1 MVLSYNSIAGGSSG
15 GEDFTLN
22 LGSSGYTKSDL
33 GKSFGTGN
41 YICTSSLSD
50 STLDIYLLNEDGT
63 VAGYANATTAVTS
76 ISATKTFRYVIVY
89 GSTSNDTL
97 TFQYKTVVA
106 PTSNSTTDLLV
117 GPRLIS
123 IGTSSLPNQN
133 DTTTVAGHNFAE
145 DVVIT
150 FSSATPGYT
159 PTVAKSIVRSNSTSL
174 IVTRP
179 DNMSTTYSPYT
190 ITATNPGTIAP
201 TSSNVHKLTNAI
213 TAGNAPV
220 WVTSATLPTFTRNS
234 AYSTTLSATDA
245 DGGSSVTYSYVSGSL
260 PTGITFNTSTA
271 TISGTPTT
279 ALTTTYT
286 VRATDSGGNYVD
298 RAFTLTN
305 ASPAWSTSSPL
316 PVATVGSAYSTT
328 VVATDDSG
336 STPTYSI
343 VSGSLPSGLSLNSAT
358 GAITGTPS
366 AAPAVGNTFTL
377 RAADANGN
385 YVDRSFAIPFPRIQT
400 FTSSGSW
407 VAPSGVT
414 SVSNLLVVGGGGSYG
429 SDSTGWLAGGG
440 GAGGY
445 LAPTDVSV
453 TPGTTYTIT
462 VGGRAGSSSALGYT
476 SYAGGSGGP
485 SNQSA
490 TPTDKKGGNGASGG
504 GGGAQSGP
512 GGTAIYGSQGY
523 NGGNGIGFGGGVGG
537 GGGGAGATPPANYA
551 IVEQANGVSNN
562 ITGSSYEYSRGG
574 AAGRQYYYGAQ
585 YTNPYYI
592 NYGWGGT
599 RAYAGT
605 GGTGIDSSEG
615 GPGIVVIKYN
625 G

>member
-1 MVLSYNSIAGGSSG
+1 MPLSYNTVTSGSAA
-15 GEDFTLN
+15 GEDFTITV
-22 LGSSGYTKSDL
+22 GSSGFTKSDL
-33 GKSFGTGN
+33 GRSFGSGN

-50 STLDIYLLNEDGT
+50 ATLDIYFLNEDGT
-63 VAGYANATTAVTS
+63 VAGYANATTATTS
-76 ISATKTFRYVIVY
+76 VNATKTFRYVVVY
-89 GSTSNDTL
+89 GATSNDTL
-97 TFQYKTVVA
+97 TFQYKTVVT
-106 PTSNSTTDLLV
+106 PGTNSTTDLV
-117 GPRLIS
+117 IGPRIIS
-123 IGTSSLPNQN
+123 IATSSLPNQN
-133 DTTTVAGHNFAE
+133 ATTSVTGQNFAT
-145 DVVIT
+145 DVEIT

-159 PTVAKSIVRSNSTSL
+159 ATAAKSVVRSSSTSL
-174 IVTRP
+174 IITRP
-179 DNMSTTYSPYT
+179 DNMPTTFSPYT
-190 ITATNPGTIAP
+190 ITAVNPNTVSP
-201 TSSNVHKLTNAI
+201 TSSNVHVLTNCI

-234 AYSTTLSATDA
+234 SYSTTIQATDA

-271 TISGTPTT
+271 TFSGTPTT

-286 VRATDSGGNYVD
+286 VRATDSGNNYVD
-298 RAFTLTN
+298 RQFTFTN
-305 ASPAWSTSSPL
+305 ASPTWSTTSPL
-316 PVATVGSAYSTT
+316 PLATVGSAYSTT
-328 VVATDDSG
+328 VTATDDSG

-343 VSGSLPSGLSLNSAT
+343 LSGSLPSGLSLNSAT

-366 AAPAVGNTFTL
+366 SAPSVGTTFVL
-377 RAADANGN
+377 RAADANG
-385 YVDRSFAIPFPRIQT
+385 YAVDRTFTIPFPRVQT

-407 VAPSGVT
+407 TAPSGVT
-414 SVSNLLVVGGGGSYG
+414 SVSNLLVVGGGGYYG

-445 LAPTDVSV
+445 LAPTSVAV

-462 VGGRAGSSSALGYT
+462 VGGRAGSSTALGYT
-476 SYAGGSGGP
+476 AYAGGNGGP
-485 SNQSA
+485 SNQSS

-512 GGTAIYGSQGY
+512 GGTAIYGAQGY

-537 GGGGAGATPPANYA
+537 GGGGAGSTPPSNYA
-551 IVEQANGVSNN
+551 IVEQANGATNS
-562 ITGSSYEYSRGG
+562 ITGSNYEYSRGG
-574 AAGRQYYYGAQ
+574 AAGRNYYYGAQ

-599 RAYAGT
+599 RAYAGS
-605 GGTGIDSSEG
+605 GGTGIDSQEG
-615 GPGIVVIKYN
+615 GPGIVVLKYN